1 VKPSTG
7 VKMKSV
13 TWSDI
18 LETLEQTAEW
28 DWDDQFEL
36 AWQILVQIQVQSPN
50 NKYAAEIEKFVSAT
64 E

>member
-1 VKPSTG
+1 
-7 VKMKSV
+7 MKSV